1 MANIIAKLEL
11 GDSSSCG
18 ATSVFTAHY
27 PNTTRSEPMKTPHQ
41 FLPLSRFAE
50 ELSRRSAIMSISG
63 AIALSAPATAATA
76 TWTGG
81 DNTDPN
87 WSVAGNWSAAPL
99 SGDDLVFSGVTNAF
113 NTNDLS
119 TAIGGAVAVN
129 SITFDAG
136 AESFEIGGNAILFN
150 GKTIANNSTFPQ
162 VLNLRLQENAN
173 GIIAAGTGDLHL
185 QGVETNT
192 FSHVFTKNGTG
203 TVKVEGSYSTVDG
216 SGGAPF
222 QLTVNAGTL
231 DWAGGIFG
239 TVNVNANATLL
250 STNATWHY
258 NTTAKLN
265 NSTSTIGFTIN
276 TALGEMDAVTGSTI
290 KSLAAGGTTVID
302 FNQDPVTRI
311 NDIAGNLVDG
321 DAGGRLGVLLGS
333 NTGIPLVN
341 LSGQNTYTGDTE
353 VRTAGSKLNLLNGGK
368 LTFKIEPDG
377 ISNKI
382 FGPGLVSLNGAIDFT
397 GLDTVGTPAIGTK
410 WVLVQSPNVT
420 YGANFTVPGFTETS
434 PGIWRKIDGADTWY
448 FTKASGKLAFGVLP
462 DSIWAGGSGGSWSTG
477 ANWTSLSSP
486 VTGDL
491 PTFTGSNTISTN
503 DIATGWDTVNATPGA
518 VQLAGLRFDAAAAS
532 FDISGNEFYLN
543 QKTIQNLSANA
554 QTISAGIGAG
564 ANGFTVNTSAGD
576 VILTGS
582 LNNYDPTT
590 PSNRALTKSGTGK
603 LVLNGS
609 QNQGWALNVTAG
621 TLQVFNPVS
630 AGKQVG
636 SGGTISAG
644 ATLRT
649 ETSDTYTNNASVT
662 VNGTLDVAGAGEL
675 FGAVTG
681 TGLVTN
687 HGPGGG
693 TTLLDFQRNNTTWG
707 GVIQDGG
714 NVTAVAFNGTT
725 AADTVTFT
733 GHNRYTG
740 NTTVGATATFTLAN
754 GASLLLKPGSNG
766 VGTKI
771 TGTGAVNLNGKLKL
785 DLSGASAVNGNTWSL
800 VDVGTLTETF
810 GATFAVTDAAW
821 ISPAATRINA
831 SANTIGGYVSG
842 TSYVTG
848 GAIYNGGSGPIN
860 LSGVT
865 DPAPEAVYIT
875 ERYGNMTYTF
885 SGLDIGNNYRVR
897 LHFAEVYHNSAN
909 KRKFDVTINGTLQLD
924 DYDIWVAAG
933 NAQKKAVI
941 EERTVAANGSGAIVI
956 NFANVVDNGKIC
968 GIEIIDTRP
977 GSPTPDF
984 TKSGDVWTRVDG
996 SKTWTFSQA
1005 TGVLSLAVAGGA
1017 SNYAAWAAA
1026 NGISGQ
1032 PGSGDDD
1039 HDGLTNLVEYALG
1052 KSPTVSSVPAGTY
1065 AGNVISFGK
1074 GAEAVVNGDVAWSIE
1089 ESDDL
1094 GVTDPWA
1101 AVTPGVN
1108 DSSVISYTLPGGK
1121 PKVFVRLVVTQP

>member
-1 MANIIAKLEL
+1 
-11 GDSSSCG
+11 
-18 ATSVFTAHY
+18 
-27 PNTTRSEPMKTPHQ
+27 
-41 FLPLSRFAE
+41 
-50 ELSRRSAIMSISG
+50 MSIGG
-63 AIALSAPATAATA
+63 AIALCAPASAAIA

-81 DNTDPN
+81 DNSDPN
-87 WSVAGNWSAAPL
+87 WSVAGNWLAAPL
-99 SGDDLVFSGVTNAF
+99 SGDDLVFTGATNAF
-113 NTNDLS
+113 NTNDMS
-119 TAIGGAVAVN
+119 TAIGGTTLVN

-136 AESFEIGGNAILFN
+136 AESFEIGGNAVFFN

-162 VLNLRLQENAN
+162 VLNLRLQENAS
-173 GIIAAGTGDLHL
+173 GIIAGGTGDLQL

-239 TVNVNANATLL
+239 TVNVNADATLH
-250 STNATWHY
+250 STNANWHY
-258 NTTAKLN
+258 NTTVKLN
-265 NSTSTIGFTIN
+265 NATSTIGFTMN
-276 TALGEMDAVTGSTI
+276 TALGEMDAVAGSTI
-290 KSLAAGGTTVID
+290 KSLSSGGTTVVD

-311 NDIAGNLVDG
+311 NEIVGNLVDG

-353 VRTAGSKLNLLNGGK
+353 VRTAGSKFNLLNGGK

-434 PGIWRKIDGADTWY
+434 PGIWRKIVGADTWY

-462 DSIWAGGSGGSWSTG
+462 DSIWAGGSGGNWSTG
-477 ANWTSLSSP
+477 ENWTSLSSP

-491 PTFTGSNTISTN
+491 PTFTGSNTASTN
-503 DIATGWDTVNATPGA
+503 DIATGWDTVNAVPGA

-532 FDISGNEFYLN
+532 FNIAGNEFYLN
-543 QKTIQNLSANA
+543 QKTIQNLSGNA

-576 VILTGS
+576 IILTGS

-590 PSNRALTKSGTGK
+590 PSNRALTKTGTGK

-609 QNQGWALNVTAG
+609 QNQGWALNVNAG
-621 TLQVFNPVS
+621 ILQVFNPVT

-636 SGGTISAG
+636 SGGTIAVG

-649 ETSDTYTNNASVT
+649 ETADTYTANASVT
-662 VNGTLDVAGAGEL
+662 VNGILDVAGDGEAL
-675 FGAVTG
+675 GAVTG
-681 TGLVTN
+681 TGVVTN

-693 TTLLDFQRNNTTWG
+693 VTLLSFQRNNTTWG

-714 NVTAVAFNGTT
+714 NATAVAFTGTT
-725 AADTVTFT
+725 AADTVTFG

-740 NTTVGATATFTLAN
+740 DTTVGATATFTLAN
-754 GASLLLKPGSNG
+754 GASLLFKPTTNG

-771 TGTGAVNLNGKLKL
+771 TGSGTVNLNGKLKL
-785 DLSGASAVNGNTWSL
+785 DLSAANATHGNSWPI

-810 GATFAVTDAAW
+810 GATFAVTDTAW
-821 ISPAATRINA
+821 ISPAATKVNA
-831 SANTIGGYVSG
+831 SANTIGDFVSG
-842 TSYVTG
+842 TSYVSG
-848 GAIYNGGSGPIN
+848 GAIYTGGAGPIN
-860 LSGVT
+860 LTGVT
-865 DPAPEAVYIT
+865 DPAPEAVYIA

-885 SGLDIGNNYRVR
+885 GGLDIGNNYKIR

-909 KRKFDVTINGTLQLD
+909 KRKFDVTINGVLELD
-924 DYDIWVAAG
+924 DFDIWVAAG

-941 EERTVAANGSGAIVI
+941 QERTVAANGSGAIVI

-984 TKSGDVWTRVDG
+984 AKSGDVWTRVDG

-1005 TGVLSLAVAGGA
+1005 TGVLSLAVAGGT
-1017 SNYAAWAAA
+1017 SNYSTWATA

-1032 PGSGDDD
+1032 PASGDHD

-1052 KSPTVSSVPAGTY
+1052 KSPTASSVPAGTY
-1065 AGNVISFGK
+1065 SGSAVSFSK
-1074 GAEAVVNGDVAWSIE
+1074 GAEAVANGDVTWAIE

-1094 GVTDPWA
+1094 GVTDPWTT
-1101 AVTPGVN
+1101 VTPSVN
-1108 DSSVISYTLPGGK
+1108 NSTTISYTPPGGM
-1121 PKVFVRLVVTQP
+1121 PKVFVRLVVAQP

>member
-1 MANIIAKLEL
+1 
-11 GDSSSCG
+11 
-18 ATSVFTAHY
+18 
-27 PNTTRSEPMKTPHQ
+27 MKTPLQ
-41 FLPLSRFAE
+41 SFPMLRLVE
-50 ELSRRSAIMSISG
+50 GLSRRSAIMSVGG
-63 AIALSAPATAATA
+63 AIALCGSAAAATA

-81 DNTDPN
+81 DGSDPN

-99 SGDDLVFSGVTNAF
+99 TGDDIVFSGVTNAF
-113 NTNDLS
+113 NTNDLN
-119 TAIGGAVAVN
+119 TAIGGTIAVN
-129 SITFDAG
+129 SLTFDAA
-136 AESFEIGGNAILFN
+136 AESFEIGGNPIFFN

-162 VLNLRLQENAN
+162 VLNARLQENAS
-173 GIIAAGTGDLHL
+173 GIVAAGTGELEL
-185 QGVETNT
+185 LGVETNT
-192 FSHVFTKNGTG
+192 FSHVFTKNGTS
-203 TVKVEGSYSTVDG
+203 TVKVDGSYSTVDG

-250 STNATWHY
+250 STNANWHY
-258 NTTAKLN
+258 NTTLKLN
-265 NSTSTIGFTIN
+265 NATSTVGFTIN
-276 TALGEMDAVTGSTI
+276 TALGEMDAVAGSTI
-290 KSLAAGGTTVID
+290 KSLAGGGTTIID

-321 DAGGRLGVLLGS
+321 DGGGRLGVLLGS

-368 LTFKIEPDG
+368 VTFKIEPDG
-377 ISNKI
+377 VSNKI
-382 FGPGLVSLNGAIDFT
+382 FGPGLVSLNGALDIT

-410 WVLVQSPNVT
+410 WVLVQSPSVT

-434 PGIWRKIDGADTWY
+434 PGIWRKIVGPATWY

-462 DSIWAGGSGGSWSTG
+462 DSVWAGGSGGNWSTG

-486 VTGDL
+486 VTNDL
-491 PTFTGSNTISTN
+491 PTLTGSNTASNN
-503 DIATGWDTVNATPGA
+503 DVATAWDTVNLLPGA
-518 VQLAGLRFDAAAAS
+518 VQLAGLRFDAAAGS
-532 FDISGNEFYLN
+532 FNLSGNELYLN
-543 QKTIQNLSANA
+543 SKTIQNLSANP

-564 ANGFTVNTSAGD
+564 LNGFTVNTSAGD
-576 VILTGS
+576 VILTGP
-582 LNNYDPTT
+582 LNNYDPTNS
-590 PSNRALTKSGTGK
+590 SNRALTKAGTGK

-621 TLQVFNPVS
+621 TLQVFNPVT

-649 ETSDTYTNNASVT
+649 ETSDTYTANASVA
-662 VNGTLDVAGAGEL
+662 VNGTLDVVGGGES

-681 TGLVTN
+681 TGTVTN

-693 TTLLDFQRNNTTWG
+693 VALLSFQRNNTTWG
-707 GVIQDGG
+707 GSIQDGG
-714 NVTAVAFNGTT
+714 NVTAVAFTGTT

-740 NTTVGATATFTLAN
+740 DTTVGTTATFTLAN
-754 GASLLLKPGSNG
+754 GASMLFKPGSNG
-766 VGTKI
+766 VSNKI
-771 TGTGAVNLNGKLKL
+771 AGTGTANLNGKLKL
-785 DLSGASAVNGNTWSL
+785 DLSAASPANGNSWSL
-800 VDVGTLTETF
+800 VDVGALRETF
-810 GATFAVTDAAW
+810 GASFAVTDAAW
-821 ISPAATRINA
+821 ISPAATKVNA
-831 SANTIGGYVSG
+831 SANAIGDFVSG
-842 TSYVTG
+842 TSYVSG
-848 GAIYNGGSGPIN
+848 GNIYTGGSGPIN
-860 LSGVT
+860 LTGVT
-865 DPAPEAVYIT
+865 DPAPEAVYIA

-885 SGLDIGNNYRVR
+885 GGLTIGNNYKVR
-897 LHFAEVYHNSAN
+897 LHFAEVFHNAAN
-909 KRKFDVTINGTLQLD
+909 KRKFDVTINGVLQLD

-941 EERTVAANGSGAIVI
+941 EERTVAANASGAIII

-984 TKSGDVWTRVDG
+984 AKSGSVWTRTDG
-996 SKTWTFSQA
+996 SKTWSFNQT

-1017 SNYAAWAAA
+1017 SNYSTWATA
-1026 NGISGQ
+1026 NGISGE
-1032 PGSGDDD
+1032 PGSSDHD
-1039 HDGLTNLVEYALG
+1039 HDGLSNLVEYALG

-1065 AGNVISFGK
+1065 ASGAVSFAK
-1074 GAEAVVNGDVAWSIE
+1074 GAEAVANGDVTWAIE

-1101 AVTPGVN
+1101 VVTPAVN
-1108 DSSVISYTLPGGK
+1108 SPTAISYTLPAGK
-1121 PKVFVRLVVTQP
+1121 AKVFVRLAVQQP